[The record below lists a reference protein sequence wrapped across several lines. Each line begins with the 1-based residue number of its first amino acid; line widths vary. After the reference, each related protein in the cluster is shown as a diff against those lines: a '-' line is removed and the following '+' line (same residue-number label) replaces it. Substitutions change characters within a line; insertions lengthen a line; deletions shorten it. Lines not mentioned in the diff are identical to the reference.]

1 MFGKLNPAGTALVYS
16 TYYGGNYTDRA
27 NACVVDADGNLY
39 VTGYTVSDAFP
50 FTPGAFQTS
59 NRSPIAGN
67 GFVTKIAPLGDKAVI
82 STYLGGG
89 IDDELFDIAIDRNRN
104 IYVAGQSFSPNYPL
118 AGAFQATNRG
128 AFDAVVSK
136 LNAAGS
142 GLLFSTFLGA
152 AQSEFAYT
160 VDVDANDNVFITGK
174 TSSTAFP
181 TTANALKR
189 ELEGP
194 TDLFI
199 AKFDAN
205 ATTRLA
211 CTLFGGNRDED
222 PYRTVLDANG
232 SLYIT
237 GSTTSGGI
245 RAVDAVQGTIGGAKD
260 AFLLKVSP
268 SLDAVQMFTYFGGP
282 ADEIGFGLALDR
294 TGRIILSGV
303 SVSSSLPTTTNAAQ
317 KAFGGVA
324 DGFLAILDSSA
335 AANPFPVSTT
345 RLTFAGVAGTA
356 IARQQFTLRA
366 TAGVPERTIEATTA
380 SGGAWLSATP
390 RTGTGNATVDVA
402 VHAMSLAAGKYESTL
417 AVNNTR
423 LGSRTVIAVI
433 LTVGA
438 AGGTV
443 PENGVVS
450 GATFTGGAVAPGLL
464 VTIFRSG
471 VGPAT
476 LTTA

>member
-1 MFGKLNPAGTALVYS
+1 MAAGKIEGFILKYSPAGALLYATLIGGGDHDLINDITVDSHGSVYFCGSTASTNFPLVGAIQPNNRGGGSSMDAMFGKLNPAGTALVYS

-67 GFVTKIAPLGDKAVI
+67 GFVTKIAPLGDKAVF

-142 GLLFSTFLGA
+142 GLLFSTLLGA
-152 AQSEFAYT
+152 AQSEFAYS

-268 SLDAVQMFTYFGGP
+268 SPGCGP
-282 ADEIGFGLALDR
+282 DVYVFRR
-294 TGRIILSGV
+294 TGGR
-303 SVSSSLPTTTNAAQ
+303 
-317 KAFGGVA
+317 
-324 DGFLAILDSSA
+324 D
-335 AANPFPVSTT
+335 
-345 RLTFAGVAGTA
+345 
-356 IARQQFTLRA
+356 
-366 TAGVPERTIEATTA
+366 
-380 SGGAWLSATP
+380 W
-390 RTGTGNATVDVA
+390 
-402 VHAMSLAAGKYESTL
+402 
-417 AVNNTR
+417 
-423 LGSRTVIAVI
+423 
-433 LTVGA
+433 
-438 AGGTV
+438 
-443 PENGVVS
+443 
-450 GATFTGGAVAPGLL
+450 
-464 VTIFRSG
+464 FRSG
-471 VGPAT
+471 ARPDGTDHPERGVGVIQFADHYQCGAEGVRRCCRWFSGDPR
-476 LTTA
+476 

>member
-1 MFGKLNPAGTALVYS
+1 
-16 TYYGGNYTDRA
+16 
-27 NACVVDADGNLY
+27 
-39 VTGYTVSDAFP
+39 
-50 FTPGAFQTS
+50 
-59 NRSPIAGN
+59 
-67 GFVTKIAPLGDKAVI
+67 
-82 STYLGGG
+82 
-89 IDDELFDIAIDRNRN
+89 
-104 IYVAGQSFSPNYPL
+104 
-118 AGAFQATNRG
+118 
-128 AFDAVVSK
+128 
-136 LNAAGS
+136 
-142 GLLFSTFLGA
+142 
-152 AQSEFAYT
+152 
-160 VDVDANDNVFITGK
+160 
-174 TSSTAFP
+174 
-181 TTANALKR
+181 
-189 ELEGP
+189 
-194 TDLFI
+194 
-199 AKFDAN
+199 
-205 ATTRLA
+205 
-211 CTLFGGNRDED
+211 
-222 PYRTVLDANG
+222 
-232 SLYIT
+232 
-237 GSTTSGGI
+237 
-245 RAVDAVQGTIGGAKD
+245 
-260 AFLLKVSP
+260 
-268 SLDAVQMFTYFGGP
+268 
-282 ADEIGFGLALDR
+282 
-294 TGRIILSGV
+294 
-303 SVSSSLPTTTNAAQ
+303 LPTTTNAAQ

-402 VHAMSLAAGKYESTL
+402 VNATSLAAGNYEGTL